1 MGDGWELLK
10 IGGIPL
16 RVHPSWFV
24 ILALTTVMFQ
34 AQLAAGVGADLAVAV
49 TWGLGLLTALLMF
62 VSVLLHELGHS
73 LVALHE
79 GVKVRSITLFLMGGV
94 ARVEKECSTA
104 MGSLRVAAAGP
115 LVSLVLAGVLL
126 LAVSWVQPINPLL
139 ANLCSQLGGLNLV
152 LALFNL
158 LPGLPLDGGLILK
171 SLVWQFTGSR
181 SRGVQVATASGRAL
195 ALTAI
200 VLGLYV
206 FLVAKSG
213 GGLWLMLLGWFG
225 LGANRGQTQ
234 MLALQKVL
242 QDLSVAEAASRRFRV
257 LEADQP
263 LRRLSQIRLQDV
275 DGQRGSDWI
284 LVCRAG
290 RWIGWVDDQPL
301 RDLPVQQWDRQRL
314 DDHLKPLDQ
323 LPSIADKAPLWQA
336 VKALEQ
342 SPEGRLLVFS
352 PAGLPSGTIDR
363 MDVGEAV
370 LQKLGVRLPPPILEE
385 ARKQNAYPLG
395 LVMLPQVVETMQA
408 SEAELASERA

>member
-1 MGDGWELLK
+1 MGEGWELLK
-10 IGGIPL
+10 IRGIPL

-34 AQLAAGVGADLAVAV
+34 AQLASGVGAGLAVAV
-49 TWGLGLLTALLMF
+49 TWGIGLLTALLMF

-115 LVSLVLAGVLL
+115 LVSLVLAGILL
-126 LAVSWVQPINPLL
+126 LSVPMIQPANPLL

-181 SRGVQVATASGRAL
+181 TRGVQVATASGRAL

-200 VLGLYV
+200 VLGLYL
-206 FLVAKSG
+206 FLMAKSG

-234 MLALQKVL
+234 MLVLQKVL
-242 QDLSVAEAASRRFRV
+242 QDVSVAEAASRRFRV

-263 LRRLSQIRLQDV
+263 LRRLSQIRLQDAE
-275 DGQRGSDWI
+275 GQRGPDWI
-284 LVCRAG
+284 LICRGG

-301 RDLPVQQWDRQRL
+301 RDLPVQQWDRQSL
-314 DDHLKPLDQ
+314 DDHLKPLDE

-342 SPEGRLLVFS
+342 APDGRLLVFS
-352 PAGLPSGTIDR
+352 PAGLPAGTIDR

-408 SEAELASERA
+408 SESDLVRESA